1 MCSLRVSTMVCDIFV
16 FYPYSCVTILRK
28 RKRRNGR
35 RTKRRKERR
44 KRGGRR
50 KSREKGVQALMR
62 STGSIGTNYIF
73 NLLVNCFIYWHESLF
88 DLCLGD
94 SILNLNKFF
103 NNMCVCL
110 ANQVKRGTIRSCD
123 NL

>member
-1 MCSLRVSTMVCDIFV
+1 MTTLVFDFFF
-16 FYPYSCVTILRK
+16 FYPCSCVTILRK

-44 KRGGRR
+44 KRRGRR
-50 KSREKGVQALMR
+50 KSTEKGVQALMR
-62 STGSIGTNYIF
+62 RTGSIGTNYIF

-88 DLCLGD
+88 VLCLGD

-110 ANQVKRGTIRSCD
+110 SNQV
-123 NL
+123 